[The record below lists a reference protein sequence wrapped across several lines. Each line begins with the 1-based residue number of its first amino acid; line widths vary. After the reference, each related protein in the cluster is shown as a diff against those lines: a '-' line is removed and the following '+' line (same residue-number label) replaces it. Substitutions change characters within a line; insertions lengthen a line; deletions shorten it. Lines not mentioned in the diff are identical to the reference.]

1 MSLLCYGFIQ
11 LQVCRF
17 LNGCER
23 TPIYDGP
30 SSVSFNRSSWPN

>member
-1 MSLLCYGFIQ
+1 MSLLYYRGIQ

-23 TPIYDGP
+23 TPIQDGP
-30 SSVSFNRSSWPN
+30 TSATFNRWSCPN

>member
-1 MSLLCYGFIQ
+1 MSLLYYRGIQ

-30 SSVSFNRSSWPN
+30 SNIDFKRFSWLN

>member
-1 MSLLCYGFIQ
+1 MSLLYYRGIQ

-23 TPIYDGP
+23 TQVNDGRTR
-30 SSVSFNRSSWPN
+30 VTFNQFTWPN

>member
-1 MSLLCYGFIQ
+1 MTLLYNRSVQ

-17 LNGCER
+17 RIGCER

-30 SSVSFNRSSWPN
+30 TSVAFNRSTYPN